1 MKKIFSP
8 ELVGAIAD
16 SIKNA
21 ATPPPNPPNSPDAP
35 APKPMAK
42 PLAFIGQLLS
52 NAAVSGF
59 VGGGRP
65 ETALLRGS
73 LVGLASGVDA
83 VSGEAKTASPGQK
96 PKAGN
101 MALTVGAYVAGGILA
116 ALIFRGMRGG
126 AASTSPAATN

>member
-16 SIKNA
+16 SLKNA
-21 ATPPPNPPNSPDAP
+21 ATPPPNPPNSPESAP
-35 APKPMAK
+35 RKPVAK

-52 NAAVSGF
+52 NTALSGF

-65 ETALLRGS
+65 ETAVLRGS

-83 VSGEAKTASPGQK
+83 VAGEAKSTPPGAK
-96 PKAGN
+96 PKAGHI
-101 MALTVGAYVAGGILA
+101 ALTVGAYIAGGILA
-116 ALIFRGMRGG
+116 ALLFRGMRGG
-126 AASTSPAATN
+126 AASPATTN